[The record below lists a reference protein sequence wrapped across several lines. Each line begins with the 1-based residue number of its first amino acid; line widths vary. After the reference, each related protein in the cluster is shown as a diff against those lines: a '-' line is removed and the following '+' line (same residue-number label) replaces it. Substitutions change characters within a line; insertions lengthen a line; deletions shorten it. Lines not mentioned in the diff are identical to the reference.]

1 MWQEHIEAYRTAWW
15 IYLRG
20 RVSPGSSRY
29 NRGTDAT
36 CLPYGLWVIN
46 GSVYCDVCLTRLFVV
61 LQGWTPAYWRIGPHT
76 VTTLLIMEKVRT
88 LLGLSTI

>member
-1 MWQEHIEAYRTAWW
+1 
-15 IYLRG
+15 
-20 RVSPGSSRY
+20 
-29 NRGTDAT
+29 
-36 CLPYGLWVIN
+36 VISDSN
-46 GSVYCDVCLTRLFVV
+46 VYCITVGDVCLTRLFVV